1 MAHLLFLENNVQTSH
16 GNPLNHNSTIAT
28 DMLACFLDAP
38 KKVRVRDVSIP
49 ELLPGDILVRMEAS
63 GVCGTDLEKIE
74 GQLGP
79 GGILGHEVSG
89 VIERVENDVT
99 RYKPGD
105 RVVAHH
111 HVPCYHCENCSRGDF
126 TLCSEFK
133 KTNIDPCGFAEYFR
147 VPEYNVARGAVIPL
161 PAELSF
167 EEGAMMEPTACCIRA
182 IRRAQ
187 VREADNV
194 LIVGL
199 GPTGLTQI
207 QLLRHATTGK
217 ILGSDIIEARLKLGK
232 KLGAD
237 ETINALTEDVP
248 SHVRKIAREGFD
260 LAVVSTGN
268 EKALNQAFSSVR
280 KGGRILL
287 FGAPSQGAM
296 YSLNV
301 SELFSRQISLLSSYS
316 CVEAELAEAINL
328 ASQNRLDLKNLV
340 SDRFKLRDAE
350 KAMEFAGTSKTAI
363 KTMVVA

>member
-1 MAHLLFLENNVQTSH
+1 
-16 GNPLNHNSTIAT
+16 
-28 DMLACFLDAP
+28 MLACFLDTP
-38 KKVRVRDVSIP
+38 KKVRVKDVPIP
-49 ELLPGDILVRMEAS
+49 KLAPGDILVRMEAT
-63 GVCGTDLEKIE
+63 GICGTDLEKIE

-89 VIERVENDVT
+89 TIERIAKDVT

-111 HVPCYHCENCSRGDF
+111 HVPCYQCVDCSRGDF
-126 TLCSEFK
+126 TLCNEFK

-147 VPEYNVARGAVIPL
+147 VPEYNVARGGVIPL
-161 PAELSF
+161 PPELSF

-182 IRRAQ
+182 IRRAHVQ
-187 VREADNV
+187 ETDNV

-207 QLLRHATTGK
+207 QLLRQATTGK
-217 ILGSDIIEARLKLGK
+217 IVGSDIIDARLKLGK

-237 ETINALTEDVP
+237 ETINALSEDVQ
-248 SHVRKIAREGFD
+248 SYVRKVTGEGID
-260 LAVVSTGN
+260 LAIVSTGN

-287 FGAPSQGAM
+287 FGAPSHGAS
-296 YSLNV
+296 YQLNV
-301 SELFSRQISLLSSYS
+301 SELFSRQIILLSSYS
-316 CVEAELAEAINL
+316 CVEAELAEAVRL
-328 ASQNRLDLKNLV
+328 VSEKRLDLKSMV

-350 KAMEFAGTSKTAI
+350 KAMEFARTSKTAI
-363 KTMVVA
+363 KTILVP

>member
-1 MAHLLFLENNVQTSH
+1 
-16 GNPLNHNSTIAT
+16 
-28 DMLACFLDAP
+28 MLACFLDTP
-38 KKVRVRDVSIP
+38 KKVRVKDVPIP
-49 ELLPGDILVRMEAS
+49 KLTPGDILVRMEAS
-63 GVCGTDLEKIE
+63 GICGTDLEKIE

-89 VIERVENDVT
+89 TIERVAKDVT

-111 HVPCYHCENCSRGDF
+111 HVPCYQCVDCSRGDF
-126 TLCSEFK
+126 TLCNEFK

-147 VPEYNVARGAVIPL
+147 VPEYNVARGGVIPL
-161 PAELSF
+161 PPELSF

-182 IRRAQ
+182 IRRAHVQ
-187 VREADNV
+187 ETDNV

-207 QLLRHATTGK
+207 QLLRRATTGK
-217 ILGSDIIEARLKLGK
+217 IVGCDMIDARLKLGK

-237 ETINALTEDVP
+237 ETINALSEDVP
-248 SHVRKIAREGFD
+248 SYVRKVTGEGID
-260 LAVVSTGN
+260 LAIVSTGN

-287 FGAPSQGAM
+287 FGAPSHGAS
-296 YSLNV
+296 YQLNV
-301 SELFSRQISLLSSYS
+301 SELFSRQIILLSSYS
-316 CVEAELAEAINL
+316 CVEAELAEAVML
-328 ASQNRLDLKNLV
+328 VSEKRLDLKSMV

-350 KAMEFAGTSKTAI
+350 KAMEFARTSKTAI
-363 KTMVVA
+363 KTILVP

>member
-1 MAHLLFLENNVQTSH
+1 
-16 GNPLNHNSTIAT
+16 
-28 DMLACFLDAP
+28 MLACFLDAP
-38 KKVRVRDVSIP
+38 KRVAVRDVQIP
-49 ELLPGDILVRMEAS
+49 KLEAGDILVRMEAS
-63 GVCGTDLEKIE
+63 GICGTDLEKIE

-89 VIERVENDVT
+89 TIERVANDVT

-105 RVVAHH
+105 RAVAHH
-111 HVPCYHCENCSRGDF
+111 HVPCYQCADCSREDF
-126 TLCSEFK
+126 TLCTEFK

-161 PAELSF
+161 PPELSF
-167 EEGAMMEPTACCIRA
+167 EEGAMIEPTACCIRA
-182 IRRAQ
+182 IRRAR
-187 VREADNV
+187 VEDADNILV
-194 LIVGL
+194 VGL

-217 ILGSDIIEARLKLGK
+217 IIGTDIIEARLKLGK

-248 SHVRKIAREGFD
+248 AHVRKIAKEGFD

-287 FGAPSQGAM
+287 FGAPSQGAS
-296 YSLNV
+296 YPLNV
-301 SELFSRQISLLSSYS
+301 SDLFSRQIILLSSYS
-316 CVEAELAEAINL
+316 CVESELEEAIRL
-328 ASQNRLDLKNLV
+328 VSQKRLDLQSLV

-350 KAMEFAGTSKTAI
+350 KALEFARTSKTAI
-363 KTMVVA
+363 KTMVFA

>member
-1 MAHLLFLENNVQTSH
+1 
-16 GNPLNHNSTIAT
+16 
-28 DMLACFLDAP
+28 MLACFLDAP
-38 KKVRVRDVSIP
+38 RKVAVRDVP
-49 ELLPGDILVRMEAS
+49 VPNLAPGDILVRMEAS
-63 GVCGTDLEKIE
+63 GICGTDLEKIE

-89 VIERVENDVT
+89 TIERVAKDVT

-111 HVPCYHCENCSRGDF
+111 HVPCYQCVDCSRGDF
-126 TLCSEFK
+126 TLCTEFK

-161 PAELSF
+161 PPELSF
-167 EEGAMMEPTACCIRA
+167 EEGAMMEPIACCIRA
-182 IRRAQ
+182 IQRAQ
-187 VREADNV
+187 VQETDNV

-207 QLLRHATTGK
+207 QLLRQATTGK
-217 ILGSDIIEARLKLGK
+217 IVGSDIIDARLKLGK

-248 SHVRKIAREGFD
+248 AHVRKVRGEGVD
-260 LAVVSTGN
+260 LVIVSTGN

-287 FGAPSQGAM
+287 FGAPSHGAS
-296 YSLNV
+296 YQLDV
-301 SELFSRQISLLSSYS
+301 SELFSRQITLLPSYS
-316 CVEAELAEAINL
+316 CVEAELEEAIRL
-328 ASQNRLDLKNLV
+328 VSDKRLDLKSLV

-350 KAMEFAGTSKTAI
+350 KAMEFAKTSKTAI
-363 KTMVVA
+363 KTMVLA